1 MKLPESLQNLVDYNI
16 LTISCLQTM
25 GNSVIFDI
33 ISLFNLFLS
42 NKYIAMYLIIRRLRF
57 LYIKTGRICNY
68 KNNTQILPEKD
79 RNI

>member
-1 MKLPESLQNLVDYNI
+1 KLPESLQNLVDYNI

-42 NKYIAMYLIIRRLRF
+42 NKYIAMYLIIRRLMF
-57 LYIKTGRICNY
+57 LYVKTGRI
-68 KNNTQILPEKD
+68 
-79 RNI
+79 